1 MVMDILLLI
10 WMVLMA
16 AAIATWVLSL
26 FVPCE
31 FLERAI
37 SILTVLILAM
47 MASVT
52 VWSVVARCC
61 GPAS

>member
-26 FVPCE
+26 FVPCG

-37 SILTVLILAM
+37 GILTVLVLAV

-52 VWSVVARCC
+52 VWSVVARWC
-61 GPAS
+61 GL